1 MKSVLI
7 AGVALLSFA
16 SFAHAAETEQLPPRE
31 FPQGAQKSAPISRP
45 DASGRESQQSIN
57 GNTFTVIAPLFE
69 HDFGNVSYVRFS
81 NPNLATASITVTI
94 VGTPTGHMY
103 GTALLTIPAN
113 ASKQFAYTEVLHHAG
128 VQRGGYI
135 GGDEGFSFYVSA
147 DTDGNVYSHV
157 IHNADNKFFE
167 NMSVCVWRN
176 DVDNTGLVRTVNNV
190 HTTSPYMVEY
200 PSYIHFHHY
209 GSSPA
214 VYAAR
219 LYRSTDGAYMGG
231 FTFNMAPNASY
242 LTSAQ
247 WYITGT
253 AWRPTAAESHMNVRF
268 SRNDGGEFQGIAS
281 HFVGNNALGAF
292 VNMTQFC
299 SINRR

>member
-1 MKSVLI
+1 MRFVLI
-7 AGVALLSFA
+7 AGVTLLSSA
-16 SFAHAAETEQLPPRE
+16 SFTQAADTEQLSPRE
-31 FPQGAQKSAPISRP
+31 FPQGAQKSAPISRR
-45 DASGRESQQSIN
+45 DASGRETQQSVN
-57 GNTFTVIAPLFE
+57 GNAFTVIAPLFE
-69 HDFGNVSYVRFS
+69 HDLGNVSYIRFS
-81 NPNLATASITVTI
+81 NPNNVAASITVI
-94 VGTPTGHMY
+94 VVGTPTGHAY

-113 ASKQFAYTEVLHHAG
+113 ASQQFAYTEVLHHAG
-128 VQRGGYI
+128 VQRSGYI

-147 DTDGNVYSHV
+147 ETDGIAYSHV
-157 IHNADNKFFE
+157 IHNAENKFFE

-176 DVDNTGLVRTVNNV
+176 DIDNSGLVRTVNNV
-190 HTTSPYMVEY
+190 HTTSSYMIDY

-231 FTFNMAPNASY
+231 FTINMPSNASY

-253 AWRPTAAESHMNVRF
+253 AWRPTAVESHMNVRF

-281 HFVGNNALGAF
+281 HVVGNNALGAF